1 MPVGA
6 TNHGEPC
13 ASVRGH
19 PIDATPP
26 HHRQLLASADSMSW
40 SDHERRNGG
49 DANDWEAAEQFR
61 LRCDE
66 RAGFEDLP
74 MWAA

>member
-1 MPVGA
+1 
-6 TNHGEPC
+6 
-13 ASVRGH
+13 
-19 PIDATPP
+19 
-26 HHRQLLASADSMSW
+26 MSW